1 MLSTKKHVLCVCSPQ
16 NKMQTD
22 QEEQKGQGDGPKE
35 AEEKT
40 PEEMEVRYLAFSM
53 N

>member
-1 MLSTKKHVLCVCSPQ
+1 
-16 NKMQTD
+16 MQTD

-40 PEEMEVRYLAFSM
+40 PEEMEVRYLAFSI